1 MLCEEYTMHT
11 YIQLLNYIPYFED
24 ENIVFGRWEG
34 MYPQYDE
41 KLKEFIKEVYNTD
54 LMKSNYLDYLDERL
68 LDRDYSVAVP
78 TANFELLR
86 AILTFYVRSERFSDG
101 SWASSAKKGV
111 FLRILYRLKEL
122 DGYMKIDDVK
132 ITEAL
137 KKAKPGL
144 EKYLKIMSLVN
155 MEDVTNDKEFQRAFN
170 GFYRVRQRPQVFYD
184 TFYSFMEENK
194 GSAPSFEKTLKYFEK
209 ELKRIEPSF
218 SSKLVAT
225 INPNLLIWDSVV
237 LDNLQLKPPAYY
249 RKDRIEE
256 SIKLYERIV
265 DWYKDYLKD
274 EEGQKMIEL
283 FDEEYPNTGIT
294 DIKKIDFVIWQ
305 IRDDR

>member
-1 MLCEEYTMHT
+1 MRT

-24 ENIVFGRWEG
+24 KTIEVCRWEG
-34 MYPQYDE
+34 MYPQYDK
-41 KLKEFIKEVYNTD
+41 KLNEFIEEIYKTN

-68 LDRDYSVAVP
+68 FNRDYSAAVP
-78 TANFELLR
+78 TADFELLR

-101 SWASSAKKGV
+101 AWANSVKEGV

-122 DGYMKIDDVK
+122 DGNLKVDDLK
-132 ITEAL
+132 LQEAI

-144 EKYLKIMSLVN
+144 EKYLKIMSQVKLV
-155 MEDVTNDKEFQRAFN
+155 DVSKDREFQRAFN
-170 GFYRVRQRPQVFYD
+170 GFYRVRQRPQTFYD

-194 GSAPSFEKTLKYFEK
+194 GSTPSFEKTLKYIEK
-209 ELKRIEPSF
+209 ELGRIEPSF

-225 INPNLLIWDSVV
+225 INPDLPIWDSVV
-237 LDNLQLKPPAYY
+237 LNNLQLKRPAYY
-249 RKDRIEE
+249 RKDRMEE
-256 SIKLYERIV
+256 TIRLYEQIV

-283 FDEEYPNTGIT
+283 FDKEYPNTGIT

-305 IRDDR
+305 LRS

>member
-1 MLCEEYTMHT
+1 
-11 YIQLLNYIPYFED
+11 
-24 ENIVFGRWEG
+24 
-34 MYPQYDE
+34 
-41 KLKEFIKEVYNTD
+41 
-54 LMKSNYLDYLDERL
+54 MKSNYLDYLDERL

-155 MEDVTNDKEFQRAFN
+155 MVDVTNDKEFQRAFN

-225 INPNLLIWDSVV
+225 INPNLPIWDSVV

>member
-1 MLCEEYTMHT
+1 MST

-24 ENIVFGRWEG
+24 KNIEFCRWEDR
-34 MYPQYDE
+34 YPNYDE
-41 KLKEFIKEVYNTD
+41 KLNEFIKEVYKTD

-68 LDRDYSVAVP
+68 VNRDYSAAVP
-78 TANFELLR
+78 TADFELLR

-101 SWASSAKKGV
+101 AWATSAKEGV

-122 DGYMKIDDVK
+122 DGYLKVDDLK
-132 ITEAL
+132 LLEAI

-144 EKYLKIMSLVN
+144 EKYLKIMSMVNLV
-155 MEDVTNDKEFQRAFN
+155 DVAKDKEFQRAFN
-170 GFYRVRQRPQVFYD
+170 GFYRVRQRPQAFYD

-194 GSAPSFEKTLKYFEK
+194 GSTPSFEKTLKYIEK
-209 ELKRIEPSF
+209 ELGRIEPSF

-225 INPNLLIWDSVV
+225 INPDLPIWDSVV
-237 LDNLQLKPPAYY
+237 LNNLQLKPPAYY
-249 RKDRIEE
+249 QKDRIEK
-256 SIKLYERIV
+256 SIRLYEKII

-274 EEGQKMIEL
+274 EEGQKIIEL

-294 DIKKIDFVIWQ
+294 DMKKIDFVIWQ
-305 IRDDR
+305 IRS